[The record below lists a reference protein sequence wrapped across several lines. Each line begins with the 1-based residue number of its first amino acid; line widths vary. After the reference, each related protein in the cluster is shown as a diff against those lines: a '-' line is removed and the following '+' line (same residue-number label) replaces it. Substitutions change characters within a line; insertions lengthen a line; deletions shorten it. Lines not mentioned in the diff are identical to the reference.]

1 MQLFD
6 TNFTSLDW
14 GVVVAYLVISIFVGI
29 WANRY
34 VGNIAGYLVAGRT
47 LRIRLALATMTG
59 TEIGLVTVMYSA
71 ELGFTQQYASLYL
84 ALYEL
89 VILLFIGLT
98 GVVVYRLRE
107 SRVLTIPEFYEK
119 RYSRGVR
126 VLGGVMMVMSG
137 VLNMGLFLKAGA
149 LFLVSVTGFT
159 EPEWL
164 QRVMVDTFD
173 YHEPV
178 GLKLIMTALLV
189 LVLFYTVLGGM
200 ISVVITDLIQFVIL
214 GTAMVVVTLFV
225 VGEVGIDGFSEVVTQ
240 QHGYFDPTST
250 DNPSTA
256 KLNDGIGPVTLTA
269 QFVVLSVALMLW
281 PTGVSRTLAVKTPE
295 IARQLYLCSTIPF
308 LARRSLPVLWG
319 IGAFA
324 FFHSHPGLNE
334 QFQAALQSGG
344 DVNTQAAMPLFLAK
358 IIPSG
363 LLGLVTA
370 GMVAAFMSTHDSY
383 LLCWSGVI
391 TQDVVAPLM
400 KKELTNKQRILIT
413 RVAIVATGAMLLT
426 WGLWYEVSSNLWQY
440 MAITGTVYLAGVFPV
455 VIGGLYWRRSS
466 SAGAYIALLAGLT
479 GILGLDPCVKF
490 LNSQLVA
497 LGTTIAVDSN
507 ILMLMTFAIS
517 LLGFVAGSL
526 LYPDDRANV
535 SKSVTSEGAAQ

>member
-1 MQLFD
+1 MVVPSFVMQLFD

-14 GVVVAYLVISIFVGI
+14 CIVVAYLLISIVVGI

-98 GVVVYRLRE
+98 GVVVYRMRQ
-107 SRVLTIPEFYEK
+107 SKVLTIPEYYEK

-126 VLGGVMMVMSG
+126 VLGGVMMVTSG
-137 VLNMGLFLKAGA
+137 VLNMGLFLKAGS
-149 LFLVSVTGFT
+149 LFLISITGLGLG
-159 EPEWL
+159 EEL
-164 QRVMVDTFD
+164 
-173 YHEPV
+173 
-178 GLKLIMTALLV
+178 GLKLIMTGLLL

-200 ISVVITDLIQFVIL
+200 VSVVITDLIQFVIL
-214 GTAMVVVTLFV
+214 GSAMVIVTLFV
-225 VGEVGIDGFSEVVTQ
+225 VNEVSIDGFAEVVTQ
-240 QHGYFDPTST
+240 HNGYFDPTSI
-250 DNPSTA
+250 DNPSTE
-256 KLNDGIGPVTLTA
+256 KPDDGIGPITLTA

-281 PTGVSRTLAVKTPE
+281 PTGASRTLAVKTPE
-295 IARQLYLCSTIPF
+295 IARKLYLCSTIPF

-334 QFQAALQSGG
+334 QFQTAIAAGG
-344 DVNTQAAMPLFLAK
+344 DINTQAAMPLFLAK

-400 KKELTNKQRILIT
+400 KNGLTEKQRILTT
-413 RVAIVATGAMLLT
+413 RVAIVATGIMLLV

-440 MAITGTVYLAGVFPV
+440 MAVTGTVYLAGVFPV
-455 VIGGLYWRRSS
+455 VIGGLYWSRSS
-466 SAGAYIALLAGLT
+466 SAGAYIALLGGLT
-479 GILGLDPCVKF
+479 GIMALVPCTEF
-490 LNSQLVA
+490 LNKQIARAGFDLVLRSEHVM
-497 LGTTIAVDSN
+497 LGS
-507 ILMLMTFAIS
+507 FAFS
-517 LLGFVAGSL
+517 LLGFIVGSL
-526 LYPDDRANV
+526 LLPDDRPTEPSDTIGQEEN
-535 SKSVTSEGAAQ
+535 Q

>member
-14 GVVVAYLVISIFVGI
+14 CIVVAYLLISIVVGI

-98 GVVVYRLRE
+98 GVVVYRMRQ
-107 SRVLTIPEFYEK
+107 SKVLTIPEYYEK

-126 VLGGVMMVMSG
+126 VLGGVMMVTSG
-137 VLNMGLFLKAGA
+137 VLNMGLFLKAGS
-149 LFLVSVTGFT
+149 LFLISITGLGLG
-159 EPEWL
+159 EEL
-164 QRVMVDTFD
+164 
-173 YHEPV
+173 
-178 GLKLIMTALLV
+178 GLKLIMTGLLL

-200 ISVVITDLIQFVIL
+200 VSVVITDLIQFVIL
-214 GTAMVVVTLFV
+214 GSAMVIVTLFV
-225 VGEVGIDGFSEVVTQ
+225 VNEVSIDGFAEVVTQ
-240 QHGYFDPTST
+240 HNGYFDPTSI
-250 DNPSTA
+250 DNPSTE
-256 KLNDGIGPVTLTA
+256 KPDDGIGPITLTA

-281 PTGVSRTLAVKTPE
+281 PTGASRTLAVKTPE
-295 IARQLYLCSTIPF
+295 IARKLYLCSTIPF

-334 QFQAALQSGG
+334 QFQTAIAAGG
-344 DVNTQAAMPLFLAK
+344 DINTQAAMPLFLAK

-400 KKELTNKQRILIT
+400 KNGLTEKQRILTT
-413 RVAIVATGAMLLT
+413 RVAIVATGIMLLV

-440 MAITGTVYLAGVFPV
+440 MAVTGTVYLAGVFPV
-455 VIGGLYWRRSS
+455 VIGGLYWSRSS
-466 SAGAYIALLAGLT
+466 SAGAYIALLGGLT
-479 GILGLDPCVKF
+479 GIMALVPCTEF
-490 LNSQLVA
+490 LNKQIARAGFDMA
-497 LGTTIAVDSN
+497 LRSEHV
-507 ILMLMTFAIS
+507 MLGSFAFS
-517 LLGFVAGSL
+517 LLGFIVGSL
-526 LYPDDRANV
+526 LLPDDRPTESSDTIGQEEN
-535 SKSVTSEGAAQ
+535 Q

>member
-14 GVVVAYLVISIFVGI
+14 CIVVAYLLISIVVGI

-98 GVVVYRLRE
+98 GVVVYRMRQ
-107 SRVLTIPEFYEK
+107 SKVLTIPEYYEK

-126 VLGGVMMVMSG
+126 VLGGVMMVTSG
-137 VLNMGLFLKAGA
+137 VLNMGLFLKAGS
-149 LFLVSVTGFT
+149 LFLISITGLGLG
-159 EPEWL
+159 EEL
-164 QRVMVDTFD
+164 
-173 YHEPV
+173 
-178 GLKLIMTALLV
+178 GLKLIMTGLLL

-200 ISVVITDLIQFVIL
+200 VSVVITDLIQFVIL
-214 GTAMVVVTLFV
+214 GSAMVIVTLFV
-225 VGEVGIDGFSEVVTQ
+225 VNEVSIDGFAEVVTQ
-240 QHGYFDPTST
+240 HNGYFDPTSI
-250 DNPSTA
+250 DNPSTE
-256 KLNDGIGPVTLTA
+256 KPDDGIGPITLTA

-281 PTGVSRTLAVKTPE
+281 PTGASRTLAVKTPE
-295 IARQLYLCSTIPF
+295 IARKLYLCSTIPF

-334 QFQAALQSGG
+334 QFQTAIAAGG
-344 DVNTQAAMPLFLAK
+344 DINTQAAMPLFLAK

-400 KKELTNKQRILIT
+400 KNGLTEKQRILTT
-413 RVAIVATGAMLLT
+413 RVAIVATGIMLLV

-440 MAITGTVYLAGVFPV
+440 MAVTGTVYLAGVFPV
-455 VIGGLYWRRSS
+455 VIGGLYWSRSS
-466 SAGAYIALLAGLT
+466 SAGAYIALLGGLT
-479 GILGLDPCVKF
+479 GIMALVPCTEF
-490 LNSQLVA
+490 LNKQIARAGFDLVLRSEHVM
-497 LGTTIAVDSN
+497 LGS
-507 ILMLMTFAIS
+507 FAFS
-517 LLGFVAGSL
+517 LLGFIVGSL
-526 LYPDDRANV
+526 LLPDDRPTEPSDTIGQEEN
-535 SKSVTSEGAAQ
+535 Q